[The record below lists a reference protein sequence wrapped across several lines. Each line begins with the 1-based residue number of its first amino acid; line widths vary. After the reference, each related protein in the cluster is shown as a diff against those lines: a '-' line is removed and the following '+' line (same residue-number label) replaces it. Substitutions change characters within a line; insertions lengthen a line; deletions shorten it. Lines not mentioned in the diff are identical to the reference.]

1 MLYKSIFI
9 MVDSIMGIIDL
20 YLVIRPSSLF
30 CSERPSESALQVIE
44 MSVVTRNKFISYHTC
59 GTQVGQAAAQAI

>member
-30 CSERPSESALQVIE
+30 CSERPSESALKVKK
-44 MSVVTRNKFISYHTC
+44 MSVEKRCNLFFYHKTYLWD
-59 GTQVGQAAAQAI
+59 TS